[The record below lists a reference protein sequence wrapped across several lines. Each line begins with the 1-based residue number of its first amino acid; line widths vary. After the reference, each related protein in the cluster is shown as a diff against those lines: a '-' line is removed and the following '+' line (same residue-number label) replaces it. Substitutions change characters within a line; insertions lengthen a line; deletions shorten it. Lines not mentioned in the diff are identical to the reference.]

1 MFHVVAPSSGYRP
14 SGYRPDEEAQVA
26 AKRRAVVFD
35 MDGTLIDSVD
45 QHAGSWQETFRH
57 FGIDVS
63 FEAVRGQIGK
73 GGDQLMPVFVDR
85 DTLERRG
92 KEIESFRQDL
102 FKRKYLPTVK
112 PFPGVREL
120 FERLKA
126 DGVTVALASSA
137 KPDELETYKE
147 IAGIADLLDTET
159 SSGDAEK
166 SKPHP
171 DIFQAALDRLH
182 GIDRND
188 VVVVGDSPYDA
199 IAAGKIEL
207 RTVGVLCGGF
217 PEAELRRAGCIAI
230 YRDPEDL
237 LEHYADSPLVGAMVG

>member
-1 MFHVVAPSSGYRP
+1 VA
-14 SGYRPDEEAQVA
+14 D
-26 AKRRAVVFD
+26 KKRAVIFD
-35 MDGTLIDSVD
+35 IDGTLIDSVD
-45 QHAGSWQETFRH
+45 QHARAWQETFRH
-57 FGIDVS
+57 FGIDVP
-63 FEAVRGQIGK
+63 FEKVRGQIGK

-112 PFPGVREL
+112 PFPSVRDL

-126 DGVTVALASSA
+126 DGAKIALASSA
-137 KPDELETYKE
+137 KPEELQTYKE

-171 DIFQAALDRLH
+171 DIFQAALDRLP

-188 VVVVGDSPYDA
+188 IVVVGDSPYDA
-199 IAAGKIEL
+199 EAAGKIGL

-217 PEAELRRAGCIAI
+217 PEEELRRAGCIAI

-237 LEHYADSPLVGAMVG
+237 LRRYAESPLAPAVVG

>member
-1 MFHVVAPSSGYRP
+1 MA
-14 SGYRPDEEAQVA
+14 D
-26 AKRRAVVFD
+26 KKRAVIFD
-35 MDGTLIDSVD
+35 IDGTLIDSVD
-45 QHAGSWQETFRH
+45 QHARAWQETFRH
-57 FGIDVS
+57 FGIDVP
-63 FEAVRGQIGK
+63 FEKVRGQIGK

-112 PFPGVREL
+112 PFPSVRDL

-126 DGVTVALASSA
+126 DGAKIALASSA
-137 KPDELETYKE
+137 KPEELQTYKE

-171 DIFQAALDRLH
+171 DIFQAALDRLP

-188 VVVVGDSPYDA
+188 IVVVGDSPYDA
-199 IAAGKIEL
+199 EAAGKIGL

-217 PEAELRRAGCIAI
+217 PEEELRRAGCIAI

-237 LEHYADSPLVGAMVG
+237 LRRYAESPLAPAVVG

>member
-1 MFHVVAPSSGYRP
+1 MVG
-14 SGYRPDEEAQVA
+14 
-26 AKRRAVVFD
+26 KKRAVIFD

-57 FGIDVS
+57 FGIDVP

-73 GGDQLMPVFVDR
+73 GGDQLMPVFLDR

-102 FKRKYLPTVK
+102 FKRKYLPSVR
-112 PFPGVREL
+112 PFLGVRSL

-126 DGVTVALASSA
+126 DGTKVALASSA
-137 KPDELETYKE
+137 KPDELQTYKE
-147 IAGIADLLDTET
+147 IAGVADLLDTET

-171 DIFQAALDRLH
+171 DIFQAALDRLP

-188 VVVVGDSPYDA
+188 IVVVGDSPYDA
-199 IAAGKIEL
+199 IAAGKIGL
-207 RTVGVLCGGF
+207 RTVGVLCGKF
-217 PEAELRRAGCIAI
+217 PEVELRRVGCIAI

-237 LEHYADSPLVGAMVG
+237 LEHYAESPLAASAAVG

>member
-1 MFHVVAPSSGYRP
+1 VTGIGR
-14 SGYRPDEEAQVA
+14 REAQVVE
-26 AKRRAVVFD
+26 KKRAVIFD

-45 QHAGSWQETFRH
+45 QHARSWQETFRH
-57 FGIDVS
+57 FGIDVP

-92 KEIESFRQDL
+92 KEIESFRMDL

-112 PFPGVREL
+112 PFPGVRDL

-126 DGVTVALASSA
+126 DGIAIALASSA
-137 KPDELETYKE
+137 KPEELQTYKE
-147 IAGIADLLDTET
+147 IVGIADLLDTET
-159 SSGDAEK
+159 SSGDAKK

-171 DIFQAALDRLH
+171 DIFQAALDRLP

-188 VVVVGDSPYDA
+188 IVVVGDSPYDA
-199 IAAGKIEL
+199 EAAGKIGL
-207 RTVGVLCGGF
+207 KTVGVLCGGF
-217 PEAELRRAGCIAI
+217 PEAELRRAGCIEI

-237 LEHYADSPLVGAMVG
+237 LRRYADSPLAAPASVG